1 MADAEKYKVKKY
13 QGNER
18 KYPKYRVTAY
28 KSPVICWKSKKKK
41 IELSDGTIMEIYV
54 SDDK

>member
-1 MADAEKYKVKKY
+1 MAGAEKHLVKKY

-18 KYPKYRVTAY
+18 KYPKHKVTAY
-28 KSPVICWKSKKKK
+28 KSPVVCWKSKKKK